1 LWQQPLVVRQL
12 GLLHSVYGNAHVDLV
27 KFDPKSE
34 RGRLQEAVG
43 EDAERLI
50 HLFCVMSRTEL
61 VRELFK
67 GNLKQDGSLTITLN
81 GAPFDLPPRELE
93 AVRENL
99 RVLEESGFGVEVFG
113 GRSLKVEALP
123 DFLSGRDPRRV
134 MEDFAAECL
143 SGGATRVRGAWA
155 EDAVRRAV
163 VRLGTGEDAAFDEAA
178 QRLLVEQLLGCELPY
193 CDAEGRPVM
202 LQFSWRELDRK
213 FGRS

>member
-1 LWQQPLVVRQL
+1 MLDQRAARQRIL
-12 GLLHSVYGNAHVDLV
+12 
-27 KFDPKSE
+27 FE
-34 RGRLQEAVG
+34 RLQRGVSAGAVSSQ
-43 EDAERLI
+43 RL
-50 HLFCVMSRTEL
+50 L
-61 VRELFK
+61 VPEV
-67 GNLKQDGSLTITLN
+67 
-81 GAPFDLPPRELE
+81 FDLPPRELE

-134 MEDFAAECL
+134 LEDLAAECL

-163 VRLGTGEDAAFDEAA
+163 VRLGTGEEAAFDEAA